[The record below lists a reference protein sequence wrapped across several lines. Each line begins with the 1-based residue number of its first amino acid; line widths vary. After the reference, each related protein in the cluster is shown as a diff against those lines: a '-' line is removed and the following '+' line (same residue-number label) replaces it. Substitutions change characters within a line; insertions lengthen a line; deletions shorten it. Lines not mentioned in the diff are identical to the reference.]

1 MKNVQSEGISFAG
14 RKEYMYKIED
24 QEIMVGVLELD
35 GKIDAIFEFEDRIY
49 SIGVQ
54 NIIELNKV
62 IAGLKENLR

>member
-1 MKNVQSEGISFAG
+1 
-14 RKEYMYKIED
+14 MYKIED